1 LGTRNPVQRNLNSA
15 GPGES
20 TGQLPEAILF
30 GRTASTTYFDYM
42 VSSAYH
48 ALQTKVERRFA
59 AGSLITAAYTFSK
72 SLDYANDLAFDN
84 NLAIR
89 LNRGLSTF
97 DRTHNLVISPAVSTP
112 FGRGRR
118 FLSNGGKASAVLA
131 GWRFNGIFIAR

>member
-1 LGTRNPVQRNLNSA
+1 
-15 GPGES
+15 
-20 TGQLPEAILF
+20 
-30 GRTASTTYFDYM
+30 M
-42 VSSAYH
+42 SS
-48 ALQTKVERRFA
+48 LRSFA

-118 FLSNGGKASAVLA
+118 FLSNGGKAAAVLA
-131 GWRFNGIFIAR
+131 GWRFNGIFIARSGSPVPRSSSDSPRQRCRPNPERDSRHSMRPRGCTTTACGARMS